1 MPWRKPS
8 ARHCLSRTTQLL
20 AASPANGLEA
30 GDVDGTE
37 GEDPKAVAHHHEAAL
52 ALLAADCAGEFL
64 VGVADAGGVG
74 IWPIQPMTPAIAPAA
89 LAALAIG
96 SGPIQL
102 HPLADP
108 STAPSR
114 EPAAQQAFR
123 YEPLERF
130 GEGLTTSRPWNT
142 TALAGVERLNGR
154 VAMVGFAAAVV
165 GELLTGHGPAGQLLA
180 LLRWYLG

>member
-1 MPWRKPS
+1 M
-8 ARHCLSRTTQLL
+8 
-20 AASPANGLEA
+20 
-30 GDVDGTE
+30 
-37 GEDPKAVAHHHEAAL
+37 
-52 ALLAADCAGEFL
+52 
-64 VGVADAGGVG
+64 
-74 IWPIQPMTPAIAPAA
+74 
-89 LAALAIG
+89 
-96 SGPIQL
+96 
-102 HPLADP
+102 ADP

-114 EPAAQQAFR
+114 EPIEQQAFR

-165 GELLTGHGPAGQLLA
+165 GEWLTGHGPAGQLLA